1 MPLSAVDA
9 SAERRR
15 VATIARMTSP
25 RAASAIDHITVT
37 APTLQA
43 GAAFV
48 ERALGVAMR
57 PGGAHPRMGTHNLL
71 LRLGE
76 AMFLEVIAIDPDAAA
91 PARPRWFALD
101 AREPQ
106 PRLSNWVAR
115 VAGIRALAGALPEA
129 LGDVEPMTRGALDWL
144 ITIPR
149 DGSLPLG
156 GAAPALIEWNA
167 AEHPAARMPPSGCT
181 LAGLELHHPQ
191 PERVQALLAAIGLRG
206 GEQDARLHV
215 VEGAT
220 RLVAHID
227 TPDGLRTLGA

>member
-1 MPLSAVDA
+1 
-9 SAERRR
+9 
-15 VATIARMTSP
+15 MTTP
-25 RAASAIDHITVT
+25 CAAAAIDHITVT

-71 LRLGE
+71 LRLGD
-76 AMFLEVIAIDPDAAA
+76 ALFLEVIAIDPAAAA

-101 AREPQ
+101 ERSTE

-115 VAGIRALAGALPEA
+115 VDGIRARAGALPEA

-167 AEHPAARMPPSGCT
+167 AEHPAARMPASGCT
-181 LAGLELHHPQ
+181 LAAFELHHPE
-191 PERVQALLAAIGLRG
+191 PARLAGLLAALALD
-206 GEQDARLHV
+206 DARLRIV
-215 VEGAT
+215 AGAP
-220 RLVAHID
+220 RLLAQID
-227 TPDGLRTLGA
+227 TPHGRRTLGQ

>member
-1 MPLSAVDA
+1 
-9 SAERRR
+9 
-15 VATIARMTSP
+15 MTSLES
-25 RAASAIDHITVT
+25 ASAIDHLTVT

-48 ERALGVAMR
+48 ERALGVAMQ

-71 LRLGE
+71 LRLGD
-76 AMFLEVIAIDPDAAA
+76 AMFLEVIAIDPDAPA

-101 AREPQ
+101 EREPL

-115 VAGIRALAGALPEA
+115 VGGIHERSRALPEA

-156 GAAPALIEWNA
+156 GAAPAMIEWNA
-167 AEHPAARMPPSGCT
+167 AEHPASRMPASGCA
-181 LAGLELHHPQ
+181 LSGFELHHPE
-191 PERVQALLAAIGLRG
+191 PARLAALLMALGLD
-206 GEQDARLHV
+206 DARLRV
-215 VEGAT
+215 VEGAP
-220 RLVAHID
+220 RLIAEID
-227 TPDGLRTLGA
+227 TPHGRRKLGA